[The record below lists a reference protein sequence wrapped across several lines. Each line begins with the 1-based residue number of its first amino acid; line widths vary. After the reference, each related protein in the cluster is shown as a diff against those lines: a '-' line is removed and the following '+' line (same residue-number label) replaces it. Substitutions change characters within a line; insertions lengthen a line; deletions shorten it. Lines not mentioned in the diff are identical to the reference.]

1 MIEAVYEFHKLAGT
15 PIGRGFNRPLVE
27 QTLRHLAEELGEAG
41 LALAQTL
48 PSYTSKPDDR
58 HQAYLDLV
66 DAFVD
71 LGYVATQGL
80 IACGLS
86 EHQARDVFWLVHDAN
101 MDKIPL
107 CEACGGLGYDGGPD
121 SDGTGC
127 SVCGGS
133 GFGPPLR
140 STDPAILG
148 KILKPASWL
157 PPEPHPQLTLEF
169 FEPVVRPAE

>member
-27 QTLRHLAEELGEAG
+27 QTLRHLAEELAEAG
-41 LALAQTL
+41 LALALAQTS
-48 PSYTSKPDDR
+48 PAYTSRPDGR

-71 LGYVATQGL
+71 LGYVAVQGL

-86 EHQARDVFWLVHDAN
+86 EHQARDVFWSVHEAN
-101 MDKIPL
+101 MNKIPL
-107 CEACGGLGYDGGPD
+107 CDRCGGLGSVMASGENI
-121 SDGTGC
+121 C
-127 SVCGGS
+127 SNCGGS
-133 GFGPPLR
+133 GFSQPLR
-140 STDPAILG
+140 STDPATLG